1 MASGRPLGLL
11 SAGIDPLSHLSILP
25 TILRDADCLEA
36 TLESLELHPG
46 KGGHLKDFSG
56 VPIPVELQVSLSGGQ
71 VIGWKRQ
78 ADGTLALVGDL
89 QRISRSESLQ
99 ALLGSITRAYAARV
113 ALAEAGA
120 IPGGVIHLS
129 A

>member
-1 MASGRPLGLL
+1 M
-11 SAGIDPLSHLSILP
+11 
-25 TILRDADCLEA
+25 
-36 TLESLELHPG
+36 
-46 KGGHLKDFSG
+46 
-56 VPIPVELQVSLSGGQ
+56 PIPVELQVSLSGGQ
-71 VIGWKRQ
+71 VIGWRRQ

-113 ALAEAGA
+113 ALADAGA

>member
-1 MASGRPLGLL
+1 M
-11 SAGIDPLSHLSILP
+11 SHLSILP
-25 TILRDADCLEA
+25 TILRDTDCLEA
-36 TLESLELHPG
+36 TLESLKLDPG
-46 KGGHLKDFSG
+46 RGGHLDDFSG
-56 VPIPVELQVSLSGGQ
+56 VPIPVELQVSLPGGQ
-71 VIGWKRQ
+71 LLGWRRQ
-78 ADGTLALVGDL
+78 PDGSLALVGDL

-99 ALLGSITRAYAARV
+99 ALLGSITRAYAARM